1 MTNEDTTDFDE
12 HFAKISSYIVDTL
25 HGVPLEMTEDEK
37 EQFRIQVIS
46 NQYAERLLSEAEKT
60 ETYRGLSKIDI
71 LHTVSIPQLARTIP
85 LKGLNL
91 SLEKYR
97 MPDGVIIEV
106 ESSSHYLGSFATVY
120 KGNIIKKLN
129 NGLPI
134 LHKVPPK
141 RDYGRYFCIMA
152 EKGGTSHGGLTEKL
166 SPFFHAK
173 KQEVNAYGR

>member
-1 MTNEDTTDFDE
+1 MIDE
-12 HFAKISSYIVDTL
+12 GGISIWSGYKPHQHNLKWLAESECVGIWKTKIRTLILVDCRS
-25 HGVPLEMTEDEK
+25 V
-37 EQFRIQVIS
+37 
-46 NQYAERLLSEAEKT
+46 LLSF
-60 ETYRGLSKIDI
+60 
-71 LHTVSIPQLARTIP
+71 VC
-85 LKGLNL
+85 N
-91 SLEKYR
+91 
-97 MPDGVIIEV
+97 GVQRE
-106 ESSSHYLGSFATVY
+106 H
-120 KGNIIKKLN
+120 NKKLN